1 MDYVLIH
8 VALQFGGSRAL
19 ISGHCNGILTP
30 WWGATASQVLQNDA
44 GGEGGGVSLPS
55 VTMVV
60 ASRPA
65 SSGLETRP

>member
-44 GGEGGGVSLPS
+44 GGEGGGGFHCH
-55 VTMVV
+55 
-60 ASRPA
+60 R
-65 SSGLETRP
+65 